1 MPFILSGCQI
11 NQSVSILKEKLFSDT
26 NEVEKEENE
35 ISKSSNIKKK
45 EVDESSI
52 VENLEQNNKEIQKDE
67 ISFEFKDDKIRKEET
82 LDKKKSEET
91 RVLRIKEMGQTRE
104 TESKIVSFFTKFFVD
119 DEDGSGDEKPSNTST
134 IQKSKVKLM
143 KRQKTIFLNATKLV
157 QKV

>member
-1 MPFILSGCQI
+1 MKASYTKILNLYNLRLFLFLVPFILSGCQI

-82 LDKKKSEET
+82 LMI
-91 RVLRIKEMGQTRE
+91 VLY
-104 TESKIVSFFTKFFVD
+104 FF
-119 DEDGSGDEKPSNTST
+119 
-134 IQKSKVKLM
+134 L
-143 KRQKTIFLNATKLV
+143 
-157 QKV
+157 